1 MKIKTDFVTNSS
13 STSFLIIQKK
23 EKFELTD
30 FLKAVGIADESI
42 FRDIFVKLYNSFESN
57 MEPLNEYI
65 TRYGRLESN
74 ETNEDWIVN
83 YFSEEVLQKVLEAEE
98 KGYKVYYGKLASD
111 NGWTEGF
118 FCTDSFIIDT
128 DSMYIDATTDGW

>member
-23 EKFELTD
+23 EEFKLSD
-30 FLKAVGIADESI
+30 FLKAVGISDKSI
-42 FRDIFVKLYNSFESN
+42 FKDVFTKLYDSFSD
-57 MEPLNEYI
+57 MTPLDEYI
-65 TRYGRLESN
+65 MRHGRLEAD
-74 ETNEDWIVN
+74 ETSEDWIIKT
-83 YFSEEVLQKVLEAEE
+83 FSKDIFQKVLDA
-98 KGYKVYYGKLASD
+98 KNSGYKIYYGELSSD

-128 DSMYIDATTDGW
+128 DSIYIDATSDGW

>member
-42 FRDIFVKLYNSFESN
+42 FKDIFTKLYDSFESK
-57 MEPLNEYI
+57 MKPLDEYI
-65 TRYGRLESN
+65 ARYGRLEAN
-74 ETNEDWIVN
+74 EAKEGWIVK
-83 YFSEEVLQKVLEAEE
+83 YFSEEALQKILEAE
-98 KGYKVYYGKLASD
+98 KNGYKVYYGELASD